1 MLVQNKK
8 IVQAVFLATR
18 AVVFPNWKFAIG
30 ETIVLMVWMKNS
42 APQGTARGKYFYD
55 IGSQNLVFDKNLNFS
70 D

>member
-8 IVQAVFLATR
+8 PVQAVFLATR

-55 IGSQNLVFDKNLNFS
+55 IGSQNLVFD
-70 D
+70 